1 MKKLNNK
8 GFTLIEVLAV
18 IVILGVLATIT
29 VPTVSNV
36 IKQNEE
42 NSYKNL
48 QKSIIAAAKIYISD
62 NKYNITLSDTCD
74 SSNERNIITIKE
86 DNSSSDSEKEIT
98 VTDSKIPIKLL
109 VESGD
114 LNDGNI
120 NIVNPRNKNL
130 KLVLYNDNINKEES
144 YILVKFDCS
153 SKKFKYPEKG
163 NDGNYFESDIKL
175 NWK

>member
-62 NKYNITLSDTCD
+62 NKYNITLSACD
-74 SSNERNIITIKE
+74 SNNERNIIKIKK

-114 LNDGNI
+114 LNDGNV
-120 NIVNPRNKNL
+120 NIVDPKNKNK
-130 KLVLYNDNINKEES
+130 KLDLANN
-144 YILVKFDCS
+144 YIVVKFDCTT
-153 SKKFKYPEKG
+153 KKYKYPEP
-163 NDGNYFESDIKL
+163 EEITL
-175 NWK
+175 EW

>member
-62 NKYNITLSDTCD
+62 NKYNITLSACD
-74 SSNERNIITIKE
+74 SNNERNIIKIKE
-86 DNSSSDSEKEIT
+86 DNTIEKQI
-98 VTDSKIPIKLL
+98 TDSKIPIELL

-120 NIVNPRNKNL
+120 NIVDPKNKNK
-130 KLVLYNDNINKEES
+130 KLDLANNHIV
-144 YILVKFDCS
+144 VKFDCTT
-153 SKKFKYPEKG
+153 KKFKYPKPE
-163 NDGNYFESDIKL
+163 NVTLETWVDNS
-175 NWK
+175 